1 MAWRGGLS
9 EPRPALGCLAKPAPR
24 SQPWPM
30 SAAGSGETSNA
41 HAVICLTEGNPADA
55 LRALR
60 NVLNRFVP
68 DDTPH
73 DVPGMKNTGAEC

>member
-1 MAWRGGLS
+1 
-9 EPRPALGCLAKPAPR
+9 
-24 SQPWPM
+24 M
-30 SAAGSGETSNA
+30 SAAGSGETCNA
-41 HAVICLTEGNPADA
+41 HAVICPTEGNPADA